1 MSRLMT
7 VDIIRKDGSEERRHF
22 PDVYDIG
29 HMNDGTLNCFR
40 TSRMID
46 DVPERDYWPLD
57 KYEIVLTENE
67 LRQGG

>member
-7 VDIIRKDGSEERRHF
+7 VKVRRKDKEEPTRDY

-40 TSRMID
+40 ISLMICGR
-46 DVPERDYWPLD
+46 PERYYFPLD
-57 KYEIVLTENE
+57 KYEITVTENE
-67 LRQGG
+67 LE